1 MPSLKALRKR
11 IATVRSTQKITKAM
25 KMVAAAKLRRAQ
37 EAAEAARPYSE
48 KITELF
54 AAVVADLEGVEHPLL
69 ARRDEGRI
77 ELIVVTSDR
86 GLCGGYN
93 ANLLRK
99 AEAFVRERPG
109 RQVVATAVGRKALE
123 SFRRRGTTVVGERTD
138 VMNRPLMESAH
149 ALAEAASERFA
160 EEQTDAVYLVYSR
173 FRSAVSQIPT
183 VTQLL
188 PVVQPAVADPTRRVD
203 YIFEPERP
211 ELLAALLPRYIETL
225 IKQALLES
233 IASEHGARMSAM
245 ENATSNAS
253 DMIER
258 LTLSMNRARQAT
270 ITTELMEIVSGA
282 EALKG

>member
-11 IATVRSTQKITKAM
+11 ITTVRSTQKITKAM

-37 EAAEAARPYSE
+37 EAAERARPYAAKVVE
-48 KITELF
+48 MF
-54 AAVVADLEGVEHPLL
+54 GAVVSDVEGTAHPLL
-69 ARRDEGRI
+69 ARRDEARI
-77 ELIVVTSDR
+77 ELVVVTSDR

-99 AEAFVRERPG
+99 AEAFGREHPG
-109 RQVVATAVGRKALE
+109 KQIVVTTVGRKALE
-123 SFRRRGTTVVGERTD
+123 FFRRRAVTLAGEQTEI
-138 VMNRPLMESAH
+138 MSRPAIESAR
-149 ALAEAASERFA
+149 ALALGVTQRFA
-160 EEQTDAVYLVYSR
+160 DGQSDAVYLLYSR

-183 VTQLL
+183 ITPLL
-188 PVVQPAVADPTRRVD
+188 PVTQPETTAGAQPTE
-203 YIFEPERP
+203 YIFEPVRP

-225 IKQALLES
+225 LMQALLES
-233 IASEHGARMSAM
+233 IASEHGARMTAM
-245 ENATSNAS
+245 ENATRNAS
-253 DMIER
+253 DMIDR